1 MIYRMRPSRSPICR
15 RAALLITTA
24 LTVAGCCENPEDDGL
39 EGSGGAPTSAGSGG
53 SGTSGGDG
61 GASSSSSA
69 SSSSGVSEG
78 DGGAGSGLAPTHG
91 GLVSIQDISIA
102 GAPQAGHGLSVQ
114 VLFTAAK
121 PPSYEESPG
130 QPTGCKG
137 WVHDAQD
144 SPPPPLTDQ
153 GVITISGLAGGPIAC
168 RFQNGSYVCPTHDG
182 SGQTSVTAGET
193 GTAAYAVG
201 GAMFSAADVGRT
213 LRVDG
218 AAVGG
223 NNGAFPIVAVES
235 SDVAIVVNPNAT
247 DEAFVASYTVLAGV
261 GPVPGNPS
269 DPIASGDEI
278 VVGIEPG
285 GSMAFTV
292 PDLGPVAAGEA
303 FALDEASLTLLG
315 AVPLDGAPMTLGCGG
330 QGESCGAAQGTIVR
344 ITSTDGDIQGASPF
358 AMPPPA
364 DKQVEIQCIALGG
377 DGSITVPAEAMQ
389 LLQEAHQATSIT
401 RIRTAFMREGVASA
415 TNTAPEPPN
424 TVHALVGHGILG
436 FTSP

>member
-1 MIYRMRPSRSPICR
+1 MRPSRNLNSR
-15 RAALLITTA
+15 SAALLITTA
-24 LTVAGCCENPEDDGL
+24 LTVAGCCENPGDDGL
-39 EGSGGAPTSAGSGG
+39 EGSGGAPASAGSAGN
-53 SGTSGGDG
+53 GTSGGDG
-61 GASSSSSA
+61 GASI
-69 SSSSGVSEG
+69 SSGAAGG
-78 DGGAGSGLAPTHG
+78 DGGAGSDLAPTHG
-91 GLVSIQDISIA
+91 GLISIQDISIA
-102 GAPQAGHGLSVQ
+102 GAPQAGHGLTVQ

-137 WVHDAQD
+137 WVYDAQD
-144 SPPPPLTDQ
+144 NPPPPLTDQ
-153 GVITISGLAGGPIAC
+153 GVITISGLAGGPIEC
-168 RFQNGSYVCPTHDG
+168 RFQGSSYVCPVH
-182 SGQTSVTAGET
+182 SGAGQATVTAGET

-218 AAVGG
+218 AAKRG
-223 NNGAFPIVAVES
+223 NDGAFPIVAVES
-235 SDVAIVVNPNAT
+235 SEVAVVVNPDAT
-247 DEAFVASYTVLAGV
+247 DEAFAATYVVLAGA

-278 VVGIEPG
+278 VVAIEPG
-285 GSMAFTV
+285 GSMAFKV
-292 PDLGPVAAGEA
+292 PDLGPVVAGEA
-303 FALDEASLTLLG
+303 FELDDASLALLG

-330 QGESCGAAQGTIVR
+330 QGEGCGAAQGTIVR
-344 ITSTDGDIQGASPF
+344 ITSTDGDVQGASPF

-364 DKQVEIQCIALGG
+364 DKQVEIQCIVLGG
-377 DGSITVPAEAMQ
+377 DGSITVPAEAME
-389 LLQEAHQATSIT
+389 LLHEAHQASSIS

-415 TNTAPEPPN
+415 TNTAPDPPN